1 MKMRSPEDVARDAQE
16 ELKQRFRGGKKP
28 KDEGARANGPAHDNA
43 RTHDKSDYREQ
54 QKRQRVI
61 PIIPFK
67 DIKLGTE
74 RRDVV
79 RNLIPRAGLTVMWG
93 PPKCGKSF
101 GAFDISM
108 HVALGW
114 KYRGRRVQQGTV
126 VYGAFEGQNGIAA
139 RVEAFRKYRLPD
151 SLAAPLAGEVAGANI
166 PFYLEPL
173 TLNLV
178 QDHRALIFAIK
189 QQLGEQR
196 PVMIVLDTLNRSI
209 QGSESKDED
218 MTRYIHA
225 ADAIRAAFDCAVLI
239 VHHCGIDGTRPRGHT
254 SLTGAAD
261 AQLAVRRGDN
271 GVVVEW
277 MKDGDAEGNELAF
290 RLEHVVV
297 GTDEDGEDI
306 SSCIVVPVEDD
317 ATPKPEKKSKLTPK
331 DELARRALADIT
343 ADQGKPPPAT
353 WGLPNGVQVVPTET
367 WRSTLLS
374 RDVVEEDRRRFWDLK
389 NRLKVKNIIAERDQL
404 VWLA

>member
-1 MKMRSPEDVARDAQE
+1 MKSPEDIARDAQE
-16 ELKQRFRGGKKP
+16 DLRRRFGRGKKP
-28 KDEGARANGPAHDNA
+28 KGEDAESNGAPHEARHNRASG
-43 RTHDKSDYREQ
+43 
-54 QKRQRVI
+54 RQGRVI

-67 DIKLGTE
+67 DIKLGTQ

-114 KYRGRRVQQGTV
+114 KYRGRRVAQGAV

-139 RVEAFRKYRLPD
+139 RVEAFRKHV
-151 SLAAPLAGEVAGANI
+151 LAQDFTDHI

-178 QDHRALIFAIK
+178 QDHRSLIFAIK

-196 PVMIVLDTLNRSI
+196 PAMVVLDTLNRSI
-209 QGSESKDED
+209 QGSESNDED

-225 ADAIRAAFDCAVLI
+225 ADAIRTAFDCAVLI

-271 GVVVEW
+271 GVVTLKVEW
-277 MKDGDAEGNELAF
+277 MKDGDAEGNEFAF

-297 GTDEDGEDI
+297 GADEDNEDI
-306 SSCIVVPVEDD
+306 SSCIVVPIEEMPT
-317 ATPKPEKKSKLTPK
+317 AKPKPVKLSPK
-331 DELARRALADIT
+331 DELARRALADLA
-343 ADQGKPPPAT
+343 ADQGEPPPVT
-353 WGLPNGVQVVPTET
+353 WGLPNGVQVVATET
-367 WRSTLLS
+367 WRTTLLS
-374 RDVVEEDRRRFWDLK
+374 RDILEQDRRRFWDLK
-389 NRLKVKNIIAERDQL
+389 NRLKVKNVVAERDQL
-404 VWLA
+404 IWLA

>member
-1 MKMRSPEDVARDAQE
+1 MKSPEDVERDAQE
-16 ELKQRFRGGKKP
+16 DLRQRFGRGKP
-28 KDEGARANGPAHDNA
+28 KGDEDAKSNGPTREAKHNRAN
-43 RTHDKSDYREQ
+43 
-54 QKRQRVI
+54 QRRII

-67 DIKLGTE
+67 DIKLGTQ

-79 RNLIPRAGLTVMWG
+79 KGLIPRAGLTVMWG

-101 GAFDISM
+101 GAFDVSM

-114 KYRGRRVQQGTV
+114 KYRGRRVQQGAV
-126 VYGAFEGQNGIAA
+126 VYGAFEGQNGLNA
-139 RVEAFRKYRLPD
+139 RVEAFRQHVLPKD
-151 SLAAPLAGEVAGANI
+151 HSGDI

-189 QQLGEQR
+189 QQLGDQK
-196 PVMIVLDTLNRSI
+196 PVIVVLDTLNRSI
-209 QGSESKDED
+209 QGSESSDED

-261 AQLAVRRGDN
+261 AQLAVRRGAN
-271 GVVVEW
+271 GVVVLKVEW

-290 RLEHVVV
+290 RLEHVLV
-297 GTDEDGEDI
+297 GKDEDGEDI
-306 SSCIVVPVEDD
+306 SSCIVVPVDEMP
-317 ATPKPEKKSKLTPK
+317 APERKPTKLSPK
-331 DELARRALADIT
+331 DELARRTLADLA
-343 ADQGKPPPAT
+343 ADQGNPPPAT
-353 WGLPNGVQVVPTET
+353 WGLPNGIQVVPTET
-367 WRSTLLS
+367 WRTTLLS
-374 RDVVEEDRRRFWDLK
+374 RDIVEEDRRRFWDLK
-389 NRLKVKNIIAERDQL
+389 NRLKVKNIVAERDQL
-404 VWLA
+404 IWLA

>member
-1 MKMRSPEDVARDAQE
+1 MTTPEDVAREAQE
-16 ELKQRFRGGKKP
+16 DLKQRFGRGKKAM
-28 KDEGARANGPAHDNA
+28 DESARVNDADFNNGQ
-43 RTHDKSDYREQ
+43 Q

-67 DIKLGTE
+67 DIKLGTQ
-74 RRDVV
+74 RRDVI

-108 HVALGW
+108 HIALGW
-114 KYRGRRVQQGTV
+114 KYRGRRVAQGPV

-139 RVEAFRKYRLPD
+139 RVEAFRKKCLPN
-151 SLAAPLAGEVAGANI
+151 SLAGSDI

-178 QDHRALIFAIK
+178 KDHRALIFAIK
-189 QQLGEQR
+189 QQLGDKS
-196 PVMIVLDTLNRSI
+196 PIMVVLDTLNRSI
-209 QGSESKDED
+209 QGSESSDED
-218 MTRYIHA
+218 MTQYIRA
-225 ADAIRAAFDCAVLI
+225 ADAIRVAFDCAILI

-271 GVVVEW
+271 GVVALKVEW
-277 MKDGDAEGNELAF
+277 MKDGDAEGNELYF
-290 RLEHVVV
+290 RLEHVSV
-297 GTDEDGEDI
+297 GKDDDGDDI
-306 SSCIVVPVEDD
+306 SSCIVVPVDD
-317 ATPKPEKKSKLTPK
+317 APASKCKPKLQPK
-331 DELARRALADIT
+331 DELARRTLADIA
-343 ADQGKPPPAT
+343 ADQGKAPPAT
-353 WGLPNGVQVVPTET
+353 WGLPNGIKVVPTET
-367 WRSTLLS
+367 WRTTLLS
-374 RDVVEEDRRRFWDLK
+374 RDIVKDDRRRFWDLK
-389 NRLKVKNIIAERDQL
+389 DRLKVKNIVGERDQF